1 MVVQRLLE
9 LLNQNHID
17 YSTVKHSPAYTALS
31 SAKKARIPG
40 KEMVKSILLKLDGNY
55 TLAVLPST
63 SKIDFKRLKE
73 ITGSQTASLA
83 DEEDLEN
90 IFPDCTTGAM
100 PPLGN
105 LYHIPIISD
114 SLIIKQEDLFFEAGS
129 HREIV
134 KMHCSDFL
142 KLAHPKIASIRRD

>member
-31 SAKKARIPG
+31 SAKSARISG
-40 KEMVKSILLKLDGNY
+40 NEMVKSILLKLDGSY

-73 ITGSQTASLA
+73 ITGSQRAALA

-105 LYHIPIISD
+105 LYQIPVISD
-114 SLIIKQEDLFFEAGS
+114 ELITKQQNLFFEGGS

-134 KMHCSDFL
+134 RILYSDYL
-142 KLAHPKIASIRRD
+142 KLAHPKIANIHRN